1 MAVTTLVCAKM
12 LAPALW
18 KVARA
23 ALRALR
29 ILRSAKLKKE
39 SVEMASPAVG
49 ATVPSRRI
57 FDLLGEAAAAAE
69 LVSLSSAPGPP
80 RPSFRLRLR
89 CVTLASCLHSW
100 K

>member
-1 MAVTTLVCAKM
+1 MAVKTLFCAKM

-69 LVSLSSAPGPP
+69 LVSLSAPGPP